1 MSKLHLGVCQK
12 IITPKVGALLYGYRP
27 NLVSTSV
34 ADDLTVSAF
43 YFCQRETKA
52 LMLSITVGT
61 INTNLDNEIRTM
73 LSETFG
79 INKDVIILSSTHTHS
94 APNLTGTSGWG
105 DIDREYYNE
114 ILIPAILDC
123 TKTAIQNTLPVK
135 VGVGT
140 GESDVGIN
148 RRETHADGQSVLGQ
162 NPLGSYNPKMTILTF
177 KDYNENTVGT
187 IIHYGC
193 HGTCAGE
200 STEISRDWSGFMTD
214 AISKAGGEVTAFFNG
229 CEGDVGPR
237 LSNGKTVGFGN
248 FEYVR
253 EIGKTASKDA
263 LKIFSSV
270 NTFEDMSLSVNFKTA
285 KIPLKPRIITGE
297 AEAIFEEYQNKTTN
311 HRALIRHY
319 AETVLKANKENK
331 PEEDY
336 RCFRQTLIG
345 IGNCVFVSFP
355 YEPFSKIGIDID
367 NAFPKLNILCLS
379 NTNGSEG
386 YFITEDA
393 IEEGGYE
400 VTMFRYGHDQE
411 YCKNADVALINETI
425 DNIKEMEEQ
434 KCSE

>member
-1 MSKLHLGVCQK
+1 
-12 IITPKVGALLYGYRP
+12 
-27 NLVSTSV
+27 
-34 ADDLTVSAF
+34 
-43 YFCQRETKA
+43 
-52 LMLSITVGT
+52 
-61 INTNLDNEIRTM
+61 
-73 LSETFG
+73 
-79 INKDVIILSSTHTHS
+79 
-94 APNLTGTSGWG
+94 
-105 DIDREYYNE
+105 
-114 ILIPAILDC
+114 
-123 TKTAIQNTLPVK
+123 
-135 VGVGT
+135 
-140 GESDVGIN
+140 
-148 RRETHADGQSVLGQ
+148 
-162 NPLGSYNPKMTILTF
+162 MTILTF

-214 AISKAGGEVTAFFNG
+214 AISKAGGEVTSFFNG

-237 LSNGKTVGFGN
+237 LSNGETVGFGN

-270 NTFEDMSLSVNFKTA
+270 NTFEDMSLNVNFKTA
-285 KIPLKPRIITGE
+285 KIPLKPRIITEE
-297 AEAIFEEYQNKTTN
+297 AEAIFEEYQNETTN
-311 HRALIRHY
+311 HRGLIRHY

-336 RCFRQTLIG
+336 RCFRQTLIS
-345 IGNCVFVSFP
+345 IGNCVFASFP
-355 YEPFSKIGIDID
+355 YEPFRKIGIDID